1 MGDCYFRLEQ
11 FATMRILLVEDSRQ
25 LSNWLAKTLRRD
37 NYAVDCVH
45 DGEDADYALRSQD
58 YSMVILDLSLP
69 KLDGIEVLRRLRAR
83 GNNVPVLILTA
94 NNSISGRV
102 AGLDSGADDYLA
114 KPFDI
119 HELEARV
126 RAQLRRASNQKIPV
140 VEFGS
145 LAFDSNSRRFT
156 LRGDEL
162 DLTPRERAV
171 LETLITRL
179 EKPVGKQALAQ
190 AVFGFDEDASPN
202 AIEIY
207 VHRVRKKLEA
217 SDIGIVTMR
226 GLGYV
231 LRRNDGA

>member
-1 MGDCYFRLEQ
+1 
-11 FATMRILLVEDSRQ
+11 MRILLVEDSRQ

-37 NYAVDCVH
+37 NYAVDCVY
-45 DGEDADYALRSQD
+45 DGDDADYALRSQD
-58 YSMVILDLSLP
+58 YSMVILDLALP

-94 NNSISGRV
+94 NSSVAGRV

-126 RAQLRRASNQKIPV
+126 RAQLRRASNQKSPI
-140 VEFGS
+140 VELGS
-145 LAFDSNSRRFT
+145 LNFDSVTRRFT
-156 LRGDEL
+156 VKGEEL
-162 DLTPRERAV
+162 ALTPRERAV
-171 LETLITRL
+171 LEMLITRL
-179 EKPVGKQALAQ
+179 GKPVGKQALAQ
-190 AVFGFDEDASPN
+190 AVFGFDEEVSPS

-226 GLGYV
+226 GLGYL
-231 LRRNDGA
+231 LRQSDGA